1 MVRILINLAERRLYF
16 YKNEQKINSYP
27 VAIGKPNTP
36 TPPGTYTVVN
46 KIVNPHLSVLGT
58 RWMGLSK
65 PGYGIHG
72 TNNPASIGTMAS
84 LGCIRMYN
92 RDVEEIFPEVP
103 IGTSVEIISGSG
115 SYNPKPSPVTDAP
128 SAPQSPSSPGSQ
140 PTPSPGSKPQT
151 PSQGT
156 SGQRYIVQRG
166 DTLWRLSQRF
176 GVSLDALIKANN
188 LSNPNVLH
196 IGQELIIPG

>member
-1 MVRILINLAERRLYF
+1 MVKILINLAERRLYF

-103 IGTSVEIISGSG
+103 IGTSVEIISGGG
-115 SYNPKPSPVTDAP
+115 SYNPKP
-128 SAPQSPSSPGSQ
+128 
-140 PTPSPGSKPQT
+140 QT
-151 PSQGT
+151 PSQKT

-196 IGQELIIPG
+196 VGQELIIPG